1 MGGRMTYLTPSEREA
16 LVNYLYQS
24 EVPYLVQLIL
34 EYMPDEE
41 QKRIGVKL
49 TEDIESDDATD

>member
-1 MGGRMTYLTPSEREA
+1 MTYLTPSEREA
-16 LVNYLYQS
+16 LVNYLYES
-24 EVPYLVQLIL
+24 GVPFLVQLIL

-49 TEDIESDDATD
+49 TEGIDSDDASN